1 MAGST
6 ASKPK
11 SGTADHR
18 TWPLLRRL
26 WGHLS
31 SRRRWQL
38 GAITAYMVLGAAAE
52 VATLGAVLPFL
63 GLLTGQA
70 DNPCRQWGLDCQW
83 SLPQASLIFATVALA
98 AGAVRVSLLWVSTRF
113 TFALGA
119 DLGNQVYRNTLYQ
132 RYPYHA
138 ARNTSET
145 IAGIN
150 KVNLVVQNII
160 NPIMLGAV
168 ASLLALAIFTGLL
181 LIDATT
187 AMTAML
193 LFALM
198 YGLASW
204 LARRALRRNSAV
216 ISQTEG
222 RRIQAV
228 QEGLGGIRDILID
241 GSQSLYVG
249 RFAELNARQR
259 QAQGSNAFVRAAPR
273 YVIEA
278 LGIVLLTGLAL
289 YFQSRGALEH
299 AIPVLGAL
307 ALGSQKLLPQLQ
319 QLFASWAAIQG
330 NLGALRDVL
339 GLLDLPTPHGTTQSE
354 SIPAALPSDIAPLLE
369 LRRVGF
375 SYAPDR
381 PPALADIDLALRR
394 GERLGVIG
402 TTGSGKSTLIDLCM
416 GLLAPTRGEVLV
428 DGVALH
434 THNERTW
441 QSRIAHVPQ
450 AIFLT
455 DGTIADNVAF
465 GVSPKEV
472 DPERLRRACDIAQL
486 GSVIAELPQGLE
498 TWVGERGI
506 RLSGGQRQRIG
517 LARALYKRA
526 DILVL
531 DEATSALD
539 STTEAA
545 VMAAIA
551 ADGAAQRT
559 MIVIAHRLST
569 LRQCHRV
576 IEIRG
581 GTIVRQGSYEDI
593 VSPAPASA

>member
-1 MAGST
+1 MAGTSAST
-6 ASKPK
+6 AGSD
-11 SGTADHR
+11 TAPHR
-18 TWPLLRRL
+18 AVSLLRRL
-26 WGHLS
+26 WGHLA

-52 VATLGAVLPFL
+52 MATLGAVLPFL
-63 GLLTGQA
+63 GLLTGQSG
-70 DNPCRQWGLDCQW
+70 NPCQQWGLSCEW
-83 SLPQASLIFATVALA
+83 SLPQASLVFATVALV

-119 DLGNQVYRNTLYQ
+119 DLGNHVYRNTLHQ

-150 KVNLVVQNII
+150 KVNLVVQNVIS
-160 NPIMLGAV
+160 PIMLGAV
-168 ASLLALAIFTGLL
+168 ASLLALAIFIGLL
-181 LIDATT
+181 LVDAAT
-187 AMTAML
+187 AMTAIS

-198 YGLASW
+198 YAVASW
-204 LARRALRRNSAV
+204 LARRALRRNSTV

-241 GSQSLYVG
+241 GTQFIYVG
-249 RFAELNARQR
+249 RFAQLNARQR
-259 QAQGSNAFVRAAPR
+259 HAQGSNAFVRAAPR

-278 LGIVLLTGLAL
+278 LGIVLLTALAL
-289 YFQSRGALEH
+289 HFQSRGSLAQ

-319 QLFASWAAIQG
+319 QLFASWAAING

-339 GLLDLPTPHGTTQSE
+339 DLLDLPRSPAPTAQAGA
-354 SIPAALPSDIAPLLE
+354 PAAQPSNASPLLE
-369 LRRVGF
+369 LRQVGF
-375 SYAPDR
+375 TYAPDR
-381 PPALADIDLALRR
+381 SPALSGINLMLRH

-416 GLLAPTRGEVLV
+416 GLLTPTQGEVLV
-428 DGVALH
+428 EGVALRPC
-434 THNERTW
+434 NERAW

-450 AIFLT
+450 AIFLA
-455 DGTIADNVAF
+455 DGTIAENIAF
-465 GVSPKEV
+465 GVP
-472 DPERLRRACDIAQL
+472 PERMDHDRLRQACDIAQL
-486 GSVIAELPQGLE
+486 GSVIAELPQGLN

-517 LARALYKRA
+517 LARALYKQA

-539 STTEAA
+539 SDTETA
-545 VMAAIA
+545 VMSALA

-559 MIVIAHRLST
+559 MIVIAHRLSS
-569 LRQCHRV
+569 LRQCDRV
-576 IEIRG
+576 IEVRG

-593 VSPAPASA
+593 ISPTPADA